1 MDMSRDDDSMDV
13 DEPLVR
19 LKSND
24 GKRFIV
30 SRSEAS
36 CSNALRLMLETNAA
50 TTNSVSN
57 EYVCLKSIDG
67 HLLSLV
73 IEWCRVHCNDNDKW
87 LTKKDRSR
95 SLLALNNT
103 GGNSDTSNQDND
115 SDSDHTSVSDDEQ
128 DTSYVQQHEPDL
140 TAWDKSFLDSFDEE
154 QLLKLT
160 HAANYLDV
168 RSLFSACC
176 RTIAKRWE
184 GKRVDE
190 LRKTYGIKGDFSS
203 DEEHQML
210 QENKK
215 LGLND

>member
-1 MDMSRDDDSMDV
+1 MSRDDDSMDV

-19 LKSND
+19 LKSKD
-24 GKRFIV
+24 GKRFTI
-30 SRSEAS
+30 SQSEAY

-50 TTNSVSN
+50 TNNSASN
-57 EYVCLKSIDG
+57 EYVGLQSVDG
-67 HLLSLV
+67 HMLSLV
-73 IEWCRVHCNDNDKW
+73 IEWSRVHCKDNDKW
-87 LTKKDRSR
+87 LTSKDRSR
-95 SLLALNNT
+95 SLLELSKGSDANIENND
-103 GGNSDTSNQDND
+103 NESDADDANE
-115 SDSDHTSVSDDEQ
+115 SDDEHAS
-128 DTSYVQQHEPDL
+128 SYVLQHEPEL
-140 TAWDKSFLDSFDEE
+140 TAWDKSFLNSLDEE
-154 QLLKLT
+154 QLLRLT

-176 RTIAKRWE
+176 RTMAKRWE

-190 LRKTYGIKGDFSS
+190 LRKTYGIEGDFTS